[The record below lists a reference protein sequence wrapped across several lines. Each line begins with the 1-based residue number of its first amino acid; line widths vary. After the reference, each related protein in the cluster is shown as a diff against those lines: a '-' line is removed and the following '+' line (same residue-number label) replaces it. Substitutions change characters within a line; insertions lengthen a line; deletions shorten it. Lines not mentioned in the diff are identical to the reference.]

1 VAAAL
6 KKATQTSGLQPPNIR
21 MHAAGMAAI
30 TATARDLSDYAN
42 RRGPIDAK
50 VKAARALG
58 TPEGRREAQEL
69 VKMPIPP
76 PPFDVLLLADTGDN
90 LQEIAAILPYYD
102 VDRSAVQ
109 TIGPALWAD
118 PASGSGAVR
127 GAWYAAP
134 DNTTRSDL
142 ERDYAAKFGA
152 RPRPIW
158 HLMRL
163 LSPRWLS
170 GLQGATWQSS
180 RSPADLSEPTAGLS
194 CRRTVK
200 YGAG

>member
-1 VAAAL
+1 M
-6 KKATQTSGLQPPNIR
+6 KT
-21 MHAAGMAAI
+21 
-30 TATARDLSDYAN
+30 
-42 RRGPIDAK
+42 
-50 VKAARALG
+50 
-58 TPEGRREAQEL
+58 
-69 VKMPIPP
+69 PIPP

-109 TIGPALWAD
+109 IIGPALWAD

-142 ERDYAAKFGA
+142 SGTMPPNSA
-152 RPRPIW
+152 RAHRRWPTW

-163 LSPRWLS
+163 LSPR
-170 GLQGATWQSS
+170 
-180 RSPADLSEPTAGLS
+180 
-194 CRRTVK
+194 
-200 YGAG
+200 